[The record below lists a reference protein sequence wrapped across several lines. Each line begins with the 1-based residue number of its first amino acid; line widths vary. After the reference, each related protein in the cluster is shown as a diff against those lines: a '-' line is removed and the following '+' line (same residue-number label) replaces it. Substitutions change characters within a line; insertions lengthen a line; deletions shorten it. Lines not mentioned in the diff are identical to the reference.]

1 MKKITLIAAAAL
13 MLGATSCNS
22 DDDYKMETTYM
33 VRAYSLVTD
42 AKGNSTVSP
51 TTYAFRMDQV
61 NGSTVVN
68 IDNLILDGV
77 TATATTR
84 AMPFVGRTVELG
96 DKDANQAK
104 WYAVFY
110 LMEAKDAT
118 DQSNAAARKITDFMG
133 DITTAS
139 NTMNPLLLTNLQKQL
154 GVDPLQYPGSNANNS
169 IYTETQ
175 YNIDDYRVMTFWC
188 DMLYTGTTTTMDA
201 GNTSMSTNK
210 DGMVRVYLNLQ
221 KASEYKATIYFYNY
235 KFSDAADAKA
245 VDMKLVD
252 VPVTF
257 DRNGFNISG
266 KDLVPVSVMDKKEMP
281 EYTVSDLTVRSAT
294 NMTGVTCHF
303 SLSDNTVV
311 SFDGTGLYGY
321 NISDLQK

>member
-33 VRAYSLVTD
+33 VRTYSLVTD
-42 AKGNSTVSP
+42 AKGTSTVSP

-61 NGSTVVN
+61 NGTTVVN

-84 AMPFVGRTVELG
+84 EMPFVGRTVELG

-110 LMEAKDAT
+110 LMEAQDAT
-118 DQSNAAARKITDFMG
+118 DQSDASARKITNFMG

-154 GVDPLQYPGSNANNS
+154 AVDPLLYPAANANSS

-175 YNIDDYRVMTFWC
+175 YNIEDYRVMTFWN
-188 DMLYTGTTTTMDA
+188 DMLYTGTTTTAA

-210 DGMVRVYLNLQ
+210 DGVVRVYLNLQ
-221 KASEYKATIYFYNY
+221 KASEYKANIYFYNY

-252 VPVTF
+252 IPVTF

-281 EYTVSDLTVRSAT
+281 EYTVSDLTVRSAS
-294 NMTGVTCHF
+294 NMTGVMCHF

-311 SFDGTGLYGY
+311 SFDGTGVYGY